1 MVRRIFVLASVAA
14 IAAIILVSVFA
25 SPIWW
30 LFILVLPIVA
40 VGVYDMTQKQHA
52 IRRNFPVIGNFR
64 YILEAVRPE
73 IMQYFVET
81 DTEGR
86 PFDRI
91 DRSLVYRRAK
101 NVTETSPFGTQEDTY
116 KAGYEW
122 INHSMY
128 AKSHYDVEINTRVV
142 VGGKDCKQPYSA
154 SVLNISAMSFG
165 SLSEKAIEA
174 LNGGAKLD
182 NFAHNTGEGGVSPY
196 HLTHGGD
203 LIWQV
208 GTGYFGCRAEDGGF
222 SPEKFR
228 VTAAIPS
235 IKMIEIKLSQGAKP
249 GHGGILPAKK
259 NTPEIAKIRG
269 IQPGVDVNSPPSHSA
284 FSNPIEFMEFIRQT
298 RELSGGK
305 PIGFKLCVG
314 VKREFEELC
323 EAMVETGITPD
334 YIAVDGGE
342 GGTGAAPVE
351 FADSVGTPFL
361 DGLAF
366 VHDTLVKYE
375 LRDKIKISASGKIVT
390 GFHLVRAIAMGADFC
405 QSARAMMLSLGCIQA
420 LLCNTNTCPVGIAT
434 QDKKLMKGLDVT
446 DKKVRVASY
455 HKKTVD
461 SFSELLLAA
470 GLTDK
475 NQLTRSHINHRIES
489 NVIKTYEEMYPS
501 FKKQLVAASV

>member
-1 MVRRIFVLASVAA
+1 MVRRVFLALSIIS
-14 IAAIILVSVFA
+14 IAAIILVSIYVT
-25 SPIWW
+25 PIWW
-30 LFILVLPIVA
+30 LFIIVLPIVA
-40 VGVYDMTQKQHA
+40 VGLYDMIQTKHA
-52 IRRNFPVIGNFR
+52 IRKNFPVIGNFR
-64 YILEAVRPE
+64 YMLEAIRPE

-101 NVTETSPFGTQEDTY
+101 NATDTTPFGTQEDTY
-116 KAGYEW
+116 KVGYEW
-122 INHSMY
+122 INHSLY
-128 AKSHYDVEINTRVV
+128 AKSHHDVDIDTRVMI
-142 VGGKDCKQPYSA
+142 GGKDCTKPYSA
-154 SVLNISAMSFG
+154 SILNISAMSFG
-165 SLSEKAIEA
+165 SLSHKAVES
-174 LNGGAKLD
+174 LNGGAKLN

-196 HLTHGGD
+196 HLQNGGD

-208 GTGYFGCRAEDGGF
+208 GTGYFGCRAADGGF
-222 SPEKFR
+222 SPEKFK
-228 VTAAIPS
+228 VTASADS
-235 IKMIEIKLSQGAKP
+235 VKMIEIKLSQGAKP

-269 IQPGVDVNSPPSHSA
+269 VEPGVDVNSPPAHSA
-284 FSNPIEFMEFIRQT
+284 FSNPIEFMEFIKLT

-305 PIGFKLCVG
+305 PTGFKLCVG

-323 EAMVETGITPD
+323 EAMIETGVTPD
-334 YIAVDGGE
+334 FIAVDGGE

-351 FADSVGTPFL
+351 FSDSVGTPFL

-366 VHDTLVKYE
+366 VHDTLLKHG
-375 LRDKIKISASGKIVT
+375 LRDKIKLSASGKIVT
-390 GFHLVRAIAMGADFC
+390 GFHVVRALAMGADFC
-405 QSARAMMLSLGCIQA
+405 QSARAMMMSLGCIQA

-455 HKKTVD
+455 HKKTMD
-461 SFSELLLAA
+461 SFAELLLAA

-475 NQLTRSHINHRIES
+475 KKLTRGHINHRIES
-489 NVIKTYEEMYPS
+489 NVIKTYEEMYPT
-501 FKKQLVAASV
+501 FKVHQEAVSV